1 MNERIIAKMNERIRN
16 LGARSGLYL
25 LSCSKC
31 KQTLTRDWNSDWSEV
46 WWWSKEGDLW
56 EYKEHDEDGG
66 LLDLRGFTCDC
77 SGEIETKAIF
87 WIWSRMTTEIK
98 YFKVRIECNRGDS
111 KYIVDQLNQLTKER
125 GWNIK
130 IE

>member
-1 MNERIIAKMNERIRN
+1 MNNK
-16 LGARSGLYL
+16 LSARSGVYDLR
-25 LSCSKC
+25 CTKC
-31 KQTLTRDWNSDWSEV
+31 KENLERDWNSDWSKV
-46 WWWSKEGDLW
+46 WWWSRTHNGYW

-111 KYIVDQLNQLTKER
+111 KYIVEQLNQLTKER
-125 GWNIK
+125 GWNVTID
-130 IE
+130 